1 MGFKAT
7 GRSLTLQAVRVLHV
21 VERDGRFATELR
33 EAPDPV
39 PAGGEVLV
47 RVVASGLNRAD
58 LSQIAGR
65 YPPPPGE
72 SPILGLEVSG
82 HVAETGEPVCALL
95 GGGGHAE
102 AVAVPTGQILP
113 APAGLDLVSAAAIPE
128 AFLTAYVNLVVEA
141 GLRAGQR
148 VLIHAGA
155 SGVGLAAIQVAKLVG
170 AQVAATTRTPEKRA
184 ALAAAGAELALVATG
199 AADDRSL
206 LEVERHW
213 GSDAVDVILDPIGGA
228 TLAADLRV
236 LATGGRIV
244 VIATM
249 GGARPEID
257 LALLMRKRGRL
268 IGSTLRARSRGEK
281 AGLIARFREACLP
294 AFAAGRLRVNVDAVF
309 PPDQA
314 AQAFQRM
321 RENRTTGKLLIVWS
335 DPLAGGTIVSSRQLT
350 GLP

>member
-1 MGFKAT
+1 MTNIDGLPLGFKAT

-21 VERDGRFATELR
+21 VERDGRFAAELR

-39 PAGGEVLV
+39 PAAGEVVV
-47 RVVASGLNRAD
+47 RVAASGLNRAD

-82 HVAETGEPVCALL
+82 HIVGTGEPVCALL

-102 AVAVPTGQILP
+102 VVAVPTGQILP
-113 APAGLDLVSAAAIPE
+113 SPAGLDLVSAAAIPE

-141 GLRAGQR
+141 DLRAGQR

-170 AQVAATTRTPEKRA
+170 AHVAATTRTPEKRA
-184 ALAAAGAELALVATG
+184 ALAAAGADLALG
-199 AADDRSL
+199 AADDRAL
-206 LEVERHW
+206 VEVGQQW
-213 GSDAVDVILDPIGGA
+213 GRDAVDVILDPIGGA
-228 TLAADLRV
+228 TLAADLGV

-244 VIATM
+244 VIATL

-268 IGSTLRARSRGEK
+268 IGSTLRARSRVEK
-281 AGLIARFREACLP
+281 AGLIARFREECLP
-294 AFAAGRLRVNVDAVF
+294 AFAAGRLRVNVDTIFA
-309 PPDQA
+309 PEQA

-321 RENRTTGKLLIVWS
+321 SENRTVGKLLIAWN
-335 DPLAGGTIVSSRQLT
+335 DPLRAVPAALS
-350 GLP
+350 